1 MSFLLTFT
9 LSIHLS
15 LKVKVIQSWPTF
27 CDPIDYSVHG
37 IPQARILEWVDFPFS
52 RGSSWPRD
60 RIRVSCFAGGFF
72 TSWALREAPSVII
85 LNLSTYLLFLS
96 KCNQSSE
103 STGFLPQWLP
113 PHLVQAP
120 PPHCLAWSVS
130 LGGLNFF
137 YSIACWTGI
146 GLRWDL
152 SVASSSA
159 QENFYHPKFFDTR
172 EPRRGPVPL
181 NVGLRLNN
189 MIF

>member
-1 MSFLLTFT
+1 M
-9 LSIHLS
+9 
-15 LKVKVIQSWPTF
+15 KVIQSWPTL

-60 RIRVSCFAGGFF
+60 QIRVSCFAGGFF

-96 KCNQSSE
+96 KYNQSSE

-120 PPHCLAWSVS
+120 PPHCLACSFS
-130 LGGLNFF
+130 LGALNCF
-137 YSIACWTGI
+137 YSIVCWTGL
-146 GLRWDL
+146 GLHWDKAL
-152 SVASSSA
+152 LLA
-159 QENFYHPKFFDTR
+159 QPKRAFITPNSLTPESQEGDQF
-172 EPRRGPVPL
+172 L
-181 NVGLRLNN
+181 
-189 MIF
+189 